1 MISVYRAPS
10 FQAVNRCDLSL
21 PFIWNLAYS
30 FFFPSS
36 WGNPPRLG
44 FRRWRTIAYATF
56 ILTTYHTDLLSQ
68 QKSLSVSSVG
78 TAWMFVFL
86 PPLRCP
92 AVWQHLQF
100 HSCKEGQFH
109 RGGPA
114 SGQSLRREDETV
126 GGSHPKV
133 MPPPTAGLA
142 PSVSL
147 YQFLPLVMVISPAL
161 RHPEKL
167 G

>member
-10 FQAVNRCDLSL
+10 FQAVNRCDCLCHLSGTWHVL
-21 PFIWNLAYS
+21 
-30 FFFPSS
+30 FPSS
-36 WGNPPRLG
+36 WTSCNHLVWVSEGSGP
-44 FRRWRTIAYATF
+44 
-56 ILTTYHTDLLSQ
+56 
-68 QKSLSVSSVG
+68 SLCHLRPHYLPHWLAQSTNSAVSKLCG
-78 TAWMFVFL
+78 AAWVSVFL

-100 HSCKEGQFH
+100 HSRKEGQFH

-114 SGQSLRREDETV
+114 SRQSLRREDATV

-133 MPPPTAGLA
+133 MPTPTAGLA
-142 PSVSL
+142 PSVSPH
-147 YQFLPLVMVISPAL
+147 QFLPLVMVISPAL